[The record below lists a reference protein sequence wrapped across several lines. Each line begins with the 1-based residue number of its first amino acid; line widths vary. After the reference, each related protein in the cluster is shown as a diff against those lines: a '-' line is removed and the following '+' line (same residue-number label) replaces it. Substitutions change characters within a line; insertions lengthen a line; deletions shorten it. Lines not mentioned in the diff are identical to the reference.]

1 MDSKC
6 KLSEIDVVQIN
17 KDISDLK
24 KALNDMDF
32 KVDRLTSII
41 RIFYNVDSMGDI
53 LKRGE
58 NHIKNINFN
67 IENMEQ
73 LITVLKSN
81 EENGVPIEESGIYYD
96 KNNIKDYNDFYKYLN
111 ESCLFL
117 SSSICISHPCCS
129 ASRRRQD
136 TRCGT
141 MSCSV

>member
-1 MDSKC
+1 MNSKC

-17 KDISDLK
+17 KDLSDLK
-24 KALNDMDF
+24 KSLNDMDF
-32 KVDRLTSII
+32 KVDKLTSII
-41 RIFYNVDSMGDI
+41 RIFYNVDSMEDI

-81 EENGVPIEESGIYYD
+81 EENGVSIEESGIYYD

-111 ESCLFL
+111 EEIEGCKNLIEITDKDL
-117 SSSICISHPCCS
+117 EEIREYI
-129 ASRRRQD
+129 AKYGD
-136 TRCGT
+136 KI
-141 MSCSV
+141 